1 MKRLM
6 PILLLALVTPSAR
19 AAAPPVRSTD
29 RIIREVAGTAEFLRS
44 LPKEFATL
52 VRVDPKGRTVTL
64 RFEGKKEERVWPLTA
79 DAEIKI
85 DGWWGR
91 LDQLGAGGRVWVWLT
106 TDRKKQPKA
115 VAMIADDISQQDI
128 RGDGKASKKEVEDR
142 RARQRAA
149 LRKRWLSEG
158 LPGTLS
164 FVHLFSGEAE
174 VMLDHEAMRW
184 GRSLRRGDRITLA
197 TDPPISCV
205 VKEVR
210 PWRERTQVR
219 LVAKAIDLSDLKL
232 GERVGLRMPA
242 PSAAVEASK
251 YPPDIDLPRPRE
263 ERVSWFLASVYCTCG
278 VRGDTCTGHFYTLAS
293 CNPNGCGQ
301 PNAVRKRLGQLI
313 DKGLTDRQVFDKL
326 LDEEGPG
333 LLQPHLLP

>member
-1 MKRLM
+1 M
-6 PILLLALVTPSAR
+6 PLLLLAVVAMSSR

-52 VRVDPKGRTVTL
+52 IRVDAKGRTVTL
-64 RFEGKKEERVWPLTA
+64 RFEGKKEERVWPLTD

-91 LDQLGAGGRVWVWLT
+91 LDQLGAGGRVWVWLA
-106 TDRKKQPKA
+106 TDRKKKPKA

-128 RGDGKASKKEVEDR
+128 RGDGKASKKEVESR
-142 RARQRAA
+142 RTRQRET
-149 LRKRWLSEG
+149 LRKRWLAEG
-158 LPGTLS
+158 LPGTLT

-184 GRSLRRGDRITLA
+184 GRSLRLGDRVTLA
-197 TDPPISCV
+197 TDPPIACV

-219 LVAKAIDLSDLKL
+219 LVAKSLDLSDLKQGARL
-232 GERVGLRMPA
+232 GLRMSA
-242 PSAAVEASK
+242 PSATVEASS
-251 YPPDIDLPRPRE
+251 YPPDIDRPRGRA
-263 ERVSWFLASVYCTCG
+263 ERITWFLASIYCTCG

-293 CNPNGCGQ
+293 CNPNGCGK
-301 PNAVRKRLGQLI
+301 PNAVRKRLGDLI

-326 LDEEGPG
+326 LEEEGPG

>member
-1 MKRLM
+1 MIRVIPLLVLA
-6 PILLLALVTPSAR
+6 ILSMSAR
-19 AAAPPVRSTD
+19 GAAPPVRSTD
-29 RIIREVAGTAEFLRS
+29 RTILEVAGTAEFLRS

-52 VRVDPKGRTVTL
+52 VRVDAKARTVTL
-64 RFEGKKEERVWPLTA
+64 RFEGKKEERVWPLTE

-106 TDRKKQPKA
+106 TDRKKKPKA

-142 RARQRAA
+142 RTRQRET
-149 LRKRWLSEG
+149 LRKRWLAEG
-158 LPGTLS
+158 LPGTLT

-184 GRSLRRGDRITLA
+184 GRSLRRGDRVTLA
-197 TDPPISCV
+197 TDPPITCV

-219 LVAKAIDLSDLKL
+219 LVANALDLSDLKQ
-232 GERVGLRMPA
+232 GQRVGLRMPA

-251 YPPDIDLPRPRE
+251 YPPDIDQPRARA
-263 ERVSWFLASVYCTCG
+263 ERITWFLASIYCTCG
-278 VRGDTCTGHFYTLAS
+278 VRWV
-293 CNPNGCGQ
+293 
-301 PNAVRKRLGQLI
+301 VRRI
-313 DKGLTDRQVFDKL
+313 CD
-326 LDEEGPG
+326 
-333 LLQPHLLP
+333 